1 MRATLAPERN
11 RMQKDTLKLLWHYT
25 KPFAWQRN
33 LAIVAV
39 IFSVVVEGYIAPYI
53 LAQFIN
59 QLQAG
64 SITVASSMPLVFMYA
79 ITLLVSTVISW
90 RLTLW
95 ATWVFEVKSMRGL
108 ASAILDHLMG
118 HSLHFHANRFG
129 GSLISQSTKL
139 VNALERFW
147 DVIIWDFLPIVS
159 GIIAAVVILWFIYW
173 QYALFLLI
181 ISIIFA
187 TTVFYGSQ
195 FLRIRNERETDAWNK
210 MTGFVA
216 DVITNIATV
225 KAFGAT
231 SHENIR
237 MQKDANEWSNRAF
250 SSMRGF
256 IGVSTVWSVLIV
268 VIYVAALLFAAEAGE
283 HHTIQIGAVYLMLTY
298 TLSVGRNLW
307 TLNQVMRQYNSIM
320 GDSAAMVKEL
330 NLDYD
335 ILDKTSKKLSATRG
349 EIRFENVSFAHDKG
363 LSKQIFNGINITIKP
378 GERIGLVGHSGSG
391 KTTITRL
398 LLRFSDIDTGSISI
412 DGQDIAGVTQ
422 QSLHEAI
429 AYVAQEPLLF
439 HRSLADNIS
448 YGKPSA
454 TREEIITAAKQAHA
468 WEFIQDLPDGL
479 ETAVGERGI
488 KLSGGQRQRIA
499 IARAMLKDAPIL
511 VLDEATSALDSDS
524 ERLIQE
530 SLDKLMQQRTS
541 IVIAHRLSTISKL
554 DRIIV
559 LENGA
564 VIEDGSHQE
573 LLDSHGV
580 YASLWKHQSG
590 GFIEL

>member
-1 MRATLAPERN
+1 
-11 RMQKDTLKLLWHYT
+11 MQKDTLKLLWRFT

-64 SITVASSMPLVFMYA
+64 SVTVNSSMPLVIMYGA
-79 ITLLVSTVISW
+79 TLLLSTVITW
-90 RLTLW
+90 RITLW
-95 ATWVFEVKSMRGL
+95 ATWTFEVKSMRGL

-118 HSLHFHANRFG
+118 HSLNFHANRFG

-147 DVIIWDFLPIVS
+147 DAVIWDFLPIIS
-159 GIIAAVVILWFIYW
+159 GIVAAVVILWFVYW

-181 ISIIFA
+181 ISIVFGI
-187 TTVFYGSQ
+187 TVFYGSQ
-195 FLRIRNERETDAWNK
+195 FLRIRNERETAAWNK

-216 DVITNIATV
+216 DVITNISTV

-231 SHENIR
+231 AHENTG
-237 MQKDANEWSNRAF
+237 MQKDTEEWSQRAF

-256 IGVSTVWSVLIV
+256 MGVSTVWSTFIV
-268 VIYVAALLFAAEAGE
+268 VINVSALLFAAIAGE
-283 HHTIQIGAVYLMLTY
+283 NHTIQIGAVYLMLTY
-298 TLSVGRNLW
+298 TLTTSRNLW
-307 TLNQVMRQYNSIM
+307 SLNQVMRQYNTIM
-320 GDSAAMVKEL
+320 GDSAAMVQEL
-330 NLDYD
+330 NLDHD
-335 ILDKTSKKLSATRG
+335 ILDKTSVELHATRG
-349 EIRFENVSFAHDKG
+349 EICLKDVSFAHDKG
-363 LSKQIFNGINITIKP
+363 LGKRIFNDLNLTIKP
-378 GERIGLVGHSGSG
+378 GERVGLVGHSGSG

-398 LLRFSDIDTGSISI
+398 LLRFSDVDSGSISI
-412 DGQDIAGVTQ
+412 DGQNIADVTQ
-422 QSLHEAI
+422 QSLHESI

-439 HRSLADNIS
+439 HRTIAENIS
-448 YGKPSA
+448 YGKPGA
-454 TREEIITAAKQAHA
+454 TYEEVVKAAKQAHA

-479 ETAVGERGI
+479 KTAVGERGI

-524 ERLIQE
+524 ERLIQD
-530 SLDKLMQQRTS
+530 SLNKLMRERTS
-541 IVIAHRLSTISKL
+541 IVIAHRLSTISQL

-559 LENGA
+559 LEDGA

-573 LLDSHGV
+573 LLARGGT
-580 YASLWKHQSG
+580 YASLWRHQSG
-590 GFIEL
+590 GFIEQ